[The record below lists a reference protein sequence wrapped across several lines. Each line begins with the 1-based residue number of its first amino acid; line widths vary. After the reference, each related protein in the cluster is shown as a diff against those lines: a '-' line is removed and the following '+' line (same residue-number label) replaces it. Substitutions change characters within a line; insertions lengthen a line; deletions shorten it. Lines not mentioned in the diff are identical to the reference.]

1 MIISLISFLII
12 AVICKALAPAL
23 VKLFPNNK
31 KFSVKIDT
39 DNPEFYKNYLI
50 FSKEDSIDNEYKIKY
65 VFDEDTINRILNS
78 DYQIIKIDCHDG
90 FLNIIIKTDLLDDK
104 NCFDIL
110 EELIDI
116 TKYFDEIEQ

>member
-1 MIISLISFLII
+1 M
-12 AVICKALAPAL
+12 
-23 VKLFPNNK
+23 
-31 KFSVKIDT
+31 SVKIDT